1 MRILHIDETFHPSY
15 GYQVNPL
22 AKVQQKQGNDV
33 FIATPTKEY
42 LYPVYKE
49 FGDDGSKLAE
59 EDNTYETTTGVKI
72 IRVPAKGYLMKRLI
86 YGRKIFEVVDQ
97 VKPDVIFVH
106 CVETLTAMR
115 FLMRKMN
122 YPMMF
127 DSHMLSMASDNKF
140 VKAYEFVYRLIFT
153 NIIKRKQYDVIRT
166 QDDNYVNEH
175 LGIPIEQTPFIS
187 FGTDTMLFAPS
198 KEIRETF
205 RRKNKID
212 ENEFVVVYTGKLTEA
227 KGGKILAEAFRK
239 KFDKPIILI
248 CVGTPPDTKYGQEV
262 KEILSQSENRIIMFP
277 TQNYMD
283 LPQFYQMA
291 DLSVFP
297 KQCSMSFYDAQA
309 CGLPV
314 VSEAN
319 DVNMDR
325 CSHENGLNFEM
336 GSVAD
341 FRKKI
346 MYFAQMQP
354 EKISNYRKN
363 ARTFVEE
370 NYDYGYIAS
379 EYTSYLQKAI
389 DRYNKK

>member
-22 AKVQQKQGNDV
+22 AKFQQKQGNDV

-72 IRVPAKGYLMKRLI
+72 IRVPAKGYFMKRLI

-153 NIIKRKQYDVIRT
+153 NIR
-166 QDDNYVNEH
+166 NNMMLYV
-175 LGIPIEQTPFIS
+175 LR
-187 FGTDTMLFAPS
+187 M
-198 KEIRETF
+198 
-205 RRKNKID
+205 
-212 ENEFVVVYTGKLTEA
+212 
-227 KGGKILAEAFRK
+227 
-239 KFDKPIILI
+239 
-248 CVGTPPDTKYGQEV
+248 
-262 KEILSQSENRIIMFP
+262 IIM
-277 TQNYMD
+277 
-283 LPQFYQMA
+283 
-291 DLSVFP
+291 
-297 KQCSMSFYDAQA
+297 
-309 CGLPV
+309 
-314 VSEAN
+314 
-319 DVNMDR
+319 
-325 CSHENGLNFEM
+325 
-336 GSVAD
+336 
-341 FRKKI
+341 
-346 MYFAQMQP
+346 
-354 EKISNYRKN
+354 
-363 ARTFVEE
+363 
-370 NYDYGYIAS
+370 
-379 EYTSYLQKAI
+379 
-389 DRYNKK
+389 